1 MLSVIQEHCN
11 VFCKLH
17 RNTVMF
23 WLMCYRGI
31 IGTWD
36 ALLRLHETHF
46 GDEDSV
52 MRTVILQS
60 TTVTPGVKISTN
72 TMQSFFDVTAALN
85 VTGN

>member
-1 MLSVIQEHCN
+1 MC
-11 VFCKLH
+11 
-17 RNTVMF
+17 
-23 WLMCYRGI
+23 WLMCCRGI

-46 GDEDSV
+46 GDEDSIT
-52 MRTVILQS
+52 RTVLLQS
-60 TTVTPGVKISTN
+60 TTVTPGVTISTN